1 MLMEASI
8 QLIKAENMRK
18 QKNAEKNSA
27 ISSGRDW
34 ISEEDSKDIQQHL
47 DNAALEIWQK
57 YIRKLLLH

>member
-47 DNAALEIWQK
+47 DNAD
-57 YIRKLLLH
+57 